1 MWHCQCMK
9 LGRTFSPVKTAR
21 KCWEPNQRAP
31 SPKKTFRQ
39 FKYWLFLNVSLF
51 CCCCWWWW
59 WWWWCDDVVV
69 VVVDVVIV
77 IAVLFAVLSSFT
89 VSQMFSW
96 FVTLCLMTFYVV
108 GIWYLP
114 WFCHPV
120 FSHFFVPQI
129 NGSLNMY
136 VLFFFSVFMFMFV
149 ITRPFLLH
157 LKLSAPSLDSR
168 FLHEISS
175 ASFKLQGRW
184 TFRILPCQTVTQEP
198 AQAYQGG

>member
-9 LGRTFSPVKTAR
+9 LGRRFSPVKTSR

-39 FKYWLFLNVSLF
+39 FKYWLFLNVCLF
-51 CCCCWWWW
+51 CCCWWWCCC
-59 WWWWCDDVVV
+59 WCCYCYCC
-69 VVVDVVIV
+69 
-77 IAVLFAVLSSFT
+77 FAVLSSFM

-136 VLFFFSVFMFMFV
+136 VLFFFGVHVYVCHNSSISVAPQ
-149 ITRPFLLH
+149 IKCTLIGLPLLTWD
-157 LKLSAPSLDSR
+157 LKHQFQTSR
-168 FLHEISS
+168 KMDL
-175 ASFKLQGRW
+175 
-184 TFRILPCQTVTQEP
+184 
-198 AQAYQGG
+198 